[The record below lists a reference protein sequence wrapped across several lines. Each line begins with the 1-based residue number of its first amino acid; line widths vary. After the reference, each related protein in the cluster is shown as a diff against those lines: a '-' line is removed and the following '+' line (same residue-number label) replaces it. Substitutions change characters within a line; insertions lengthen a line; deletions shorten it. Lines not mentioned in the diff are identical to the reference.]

1 MNTTPKEVELAVRVF
16 ALSVK
21 IVDDMADKPSPHP
34 QEEYHAAEY
43 LDEMETLLLHQ
54 VLTAFPD
61 EQTRKTFLKETG
73 LGYLTGRMI
82 ALCEQWSEED

>member
-1 MNTTPKEVELAVRVF
+1 MNPTPKEVELAVRVF

-21 IVDDMADKPSPHP
+21 IVYDMADKPSPHP

-54 VLTAFPD
+54 VLTAFPND
-61 EQTRKTFLKETG
+61 DTREAFLKETG
-73 LGYLTGRMI
+73 LGYLTERML
-82 ALCEQWSEED
+82 ALEEQWNES

>member
-16 ALSVK
+16 ALAVK
-21 IVDDMADKPSPHP
+21 IVDDLADKPSPHP

-61 EQTRKTFLKETG
+61 EQTRKAFLKETG
-73 LGYLTGRMI
+73 LEYLVSRMRMME
-82 ALCEQWSEED
+82 AAWEEE

>member
-1 MNTTPKEVELAVRVF
+1 M
-16 ALSVK
+16 K
-21 IVDDMADKPSPHP
+21 IVYDMADKPSPHP

-61 EQTRKTFLKETG
+61 EEARRTFLIETG
-73 LGYLTGRMI
+73 LGYLTGKMI
-82 ALCEQWSEED
+82 ALNEAWRDC